1 LSGHSENAPV
11 EDVILIILES
21 SNNVKGGDMDPD
33 RAYERAEL
41 LKAFAHPTRL
51 QILAELHKGTRCV
64 TDMEDILPVTQVNIS
79 QHLTVLRNAKLVDF
93 AQDGGTRC
101 YYLSR
106 PKLVEGVLSLITAD
120 HPVIRKTK
128 EQIDREKAKGG
139 KERVAVRG

>member
-1 LSGHSENAPV
+1 
-11 EDVILIILES
+11 
-21 SNNVKGGDMDPD
+21 MDPD

-51 QILAELHKGTRCV
+51 QILAELAKGTRCV

-79 QHLTVLRNAKLVDF
+79 QHLTVLRNARLVDF

-106 PKLVEGVLSLITAD
+106 PSWS
-120 HPVIRKTK
+120 
-128 EQIDREKAKGG
+128 
-139 KERVAVRG
+139 RVCWR

>member
-1 LSGHSENAPV
+1 
-11 EDVILIILES
+11 
-21 SNNVKGGDMDPD
+21 MDPD

-41 LKAFAHPTRL
+41 LKAFSHPTRL
-51 QILAELHKGTRCV
+51 QILAELSKGTRCV

-93 AQDGGTRC
+93 AQDGAVRC

-106 PKLVEGVLSLITAD
+106 PKLAEGVLTLLSAD
-120 HPVIRKTK
+120 HPVLRKTK
-128 EQIDREKAKGG
+128 EQIDREKARGG